1 MQPLRVETL
10 TVSEI
15 QSFALGELADALLE
29 VVHAIPELGRE
40 AISARNALCDVR
52 VSWKRRSRHFCNRD
66 DYEAALEEARALCD
80 VLALRRGTLRDVR
93 SILQTAC
100 KTIA

>member
-1 MQPLRVETL
+1 MRVT
-10 TVSEI
+10 
-15 QSFALGELADALLE
+15 
-29 VVHAIPELGRE
+29 
-40 AISARNALCDVR
+40 
-52 VSWKRRSRHFCNRD
+52 WKRKDGRFCDRD

-80 VLALRRGTLRDVR
+80 VLALRRGTLRDIR

>member
-1 MQPLRVETL
+1 MQALRVESL
-10 TVSEI
+10 SVSEI
-15 QSFALGELADALLE
+15 QSFALHELADALLE
-29 VVHAIPELGRE
+29 VVHAVPELGRE
-40 AISARNALCDVR
+40 AISARNALCSVR
-52 VSWKRRSRHFCNRD
+52 VSWRRKDERFCDRD

-80 VLALRRGTLRDVR
+80 VLMLRRGTLRDIR

>member
-29 VVHAIPELGRE
+29 VIHAIPELGRE

-52 VSWKRRSRHFCNRD
+52 VNWRRDPGSYAD
-66 DYEAALEEARALCD
+66 QSDYEAALEEARALCD
-80 VLALRRGTLRDVR
+80 VLALRRGTLRDIR